1 MNFTQS
7 LQDELD
13 NKNLDKLNN
22 QAKNYVIS
30 GYAWLSGVQKKAD
43 QLYFCYIPSKLRTV
57 RVRKQSTVPIADFIG
72 CNMLTNITYSRG
84 ISSRGNYAFQN
95 CSATVR

>member
-30 GYAWLSGVQKKAD
+30 GYA
-43 QLYFCYIPSKLRTV
+43 
-57 RVRKQSTVPIADFIG
+57 
-72 CNMLTNITYSRG
+72 
-84 ISSRGNYAFQN
+84 
-95 CSATVR
+95 